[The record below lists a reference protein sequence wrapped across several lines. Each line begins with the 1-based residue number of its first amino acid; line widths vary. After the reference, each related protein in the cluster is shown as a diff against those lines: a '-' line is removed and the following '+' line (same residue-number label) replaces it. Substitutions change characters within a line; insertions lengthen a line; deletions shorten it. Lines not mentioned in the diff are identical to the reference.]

1 MIKAS
6 EALYAR
12 PVRVAEAVACARE
25 RDETRH
31 PSLASRRLGPPLA
44 ASHASTHRPPP
55 LATARIRRAG
65 ARTQRAVD
73 VRT

>member
-12 PVRVAEAVACARE
+12 PVRVAEAVAVHAS
-25 RDETRH
+25 ETRH